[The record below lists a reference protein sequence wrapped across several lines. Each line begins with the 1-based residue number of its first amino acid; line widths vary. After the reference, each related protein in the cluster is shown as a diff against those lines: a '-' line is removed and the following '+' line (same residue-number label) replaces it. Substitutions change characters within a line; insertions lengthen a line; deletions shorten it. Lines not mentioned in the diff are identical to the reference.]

1 MSKNI
6 FLALSILLFSSITN
20 AVSEQTQI
28 TEIEYKVFYSH
39 LRKLDPEEFDA
50 LQFAFGFKKH
60 NSDEM
65 CQLRKVLIHT
75 PKKDMD
81 VRVTAQN
88 RFTLPKEKALKLAE
102 ATVKLDF
109 DYAPSKCDMS
119 VLLQA
124 NPEWLGEEIT
134 SDKLRYL
141 NNQFKAFFDS
151 MGGGLFSFLMPETK
165 GIKLHLNSDY
175 ASQQLHLNNQQGIT
189 YQGELLFVADQW
201 IKVNQQILPVG
212 AISHITAW
220 VESE

>member
-6 FLALSILLFSSITN
+6 FLALSILLFTSITN
-20 AVSEQTQI
+20 AVPEQTQI
-28 TEIEYKVFYSH
+28 TEIEYNVFYSH

-65 CQLRKVLIHT
+65 CQLKKVLIHT
-75 PKKDMD
+75 PKKDMN
-81 VRVTAQN
+81 VRITTQN

-109 DYAPSKCDMS
+109 AYAPSKCDMS

-134 SDKLRYL
+134 SEKLRYL
-141 NNQFKAFFDS
+141 NSQFKAFFES

-175 ASQQLHLNNQQGIT
+175 AGQQLLLGKKEGITHQAKLLLVADHWIEANQQSLPI
-189 YQGELLFVADQW
+189 AD
-201 IKVNQQILPVG
+201 
-212 AISHITAW
+212 ISHITAW